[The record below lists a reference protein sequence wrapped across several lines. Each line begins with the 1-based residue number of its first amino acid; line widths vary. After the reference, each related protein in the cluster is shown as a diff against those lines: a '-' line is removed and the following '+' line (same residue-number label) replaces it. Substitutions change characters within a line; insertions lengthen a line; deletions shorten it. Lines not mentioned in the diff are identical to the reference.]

1 MHTSTHTFK
10 QHELNMKKIVD
21 ARNPHHTFCASSPFR
36 LINNA
41 IVQSC
46 KQYKEISNKLGQQSY
61 LNLLNKKAESENK
74 ASVTIA

>member
-1 MHTSTHTFK
+1 MHTRRHTLK

-21 ARNPHHTFCASSPFR
+21 ARSPHQTFFVFPPFR
-36 LINNA
+36 FINNA
-41 IVQSC
+41 IVKSC